1 MSERVRTPHPKFKG
15 HETMK
20 LFVSTLKIKIFF
32 FLLHLTSPLPLIF
45 SLALPKK
52 SANRTRERS
61 AQQPPPLLLLEEAFV
76 SVVVVVVA
84 VAENFAFADSVV
96 DVGNLLFGILHHP
109 CEAFHRIDRLC
120 AFVARIASS
129 DYDTEHRV
137 PCRIPSSCSFAPSVP
152 GNS

>member
-1 MSERVRTPHPKFKG
+1 M
-15 HETMK
+15 
-20 LFVSTLKIKIFF
+20 
-32 FLLHLTSPLPLIF
+32 
-45 SLALPKK
+45 
-52 SANRTRERS
+52 RERS
-61 AQQPPPLLLLEEAFV
+61 AQQPPPLLLLLLLLVLEAFV

-96 DVGNLLFGILHHP
+96 DVDVGNLLFGILHHP
-109 CEAFHRIDRLC
+109 CEAFHQIDRLC

-129 DYDTEHRV
+129 DYDTEHRG